1 MIYYNMNILKNVTFG
16 LVGGTY
22 GATGLG
28 IIDGGQILAIASVIL
43 GIGAMAAALIVRNQ
57 LQKKK
62 VGNPISIE
70 IRIA

>member
-1 MIYYNMNILKNVTFG
+1 MIYYNLHILKNVTFG

-28 IIDGGQILAIASVIL
+28 IIDGGQILAIASVVL

-62 VGNPISIE
+62 VGNPMSIE
-70 IRIA
+70 MR

>member
-1 MIYYNMNILKNVTFG
+1 MTFG

-28 IIDGGQILAIASVIL
+28 IIDGGQILAIASVVL
-43 GIGAMAAALIVRNQ
+43 GIAAMAAALIVKNQ

-62 VGNPISIE
+62 SNINRDE
-70 IRIA
+70 IIDKIA

>member
-1 MIYYNMNILKNVTFG
+1 MNIIKNVTFG

-28 IIDGGQILAIASVIL
+28 VIDGGQILGIASVIL
-43 GIGAMAAALIVRNQ
+43 GGTAIAAALIVRNQ

-62 VGNPISIE
+62 LGNPIAIE
-70 IRIA
+70 MR

>member
-1 MIYYNMNILKNVTFG
+1 MTLG

-28 IIDGGQILAIASVIL
+28 IIDGGQILAIASVVL
-43 GIGAMAAALIVRNQ
+43 GIAAMAAALIVKNQ

-62 VGNPISIE
+62 VENPISIE
-70 IRIA
+70 MR

>member
-28 IIDGGQILAIASVIL
+28 IIDGGQILAIASVVL

-70 IRIA
+70 MR

>member
-1 MIYYNMNILKNVTFG
+1 MAYYNINIINNVTFG

-28 IIDGGQILAIASVIL
+28 IIDGGQILAIASVVL
-43 GIGAMAAALIVRNQ
+43 GIAAMVAALIVKNQ

-70 IRIA
+70 MR